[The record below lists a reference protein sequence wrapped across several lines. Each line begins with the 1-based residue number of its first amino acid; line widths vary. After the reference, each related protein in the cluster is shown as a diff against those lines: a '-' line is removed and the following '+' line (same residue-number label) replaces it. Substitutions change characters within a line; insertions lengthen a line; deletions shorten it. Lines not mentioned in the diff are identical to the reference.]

1 MFEFF
6 DSLSSFLEMAK
17 NQACIKAK
25 SYIQS
30 NLRMWYHVKLVTC
43 NRDKGSQDTVD
54 AGQDF
59 DLAFGHE
66 VRKDD
71 GNDASCKGR
80 GHRRAR
86 GLGGQTPLVA
96 SHTESA
102 NYKEKSK
109 GH

>member
-1 MFEFF
+1 M
-6 DSLSSFLEMAK
+6 
-17 NQACIKAK
+17 
-25 SYIQS
+25 
-30 NLRMWYHVKLVTC
+30 TC

-54 AGQDF
+54 ARQDF

-71 GNDASCKGR
+71 GNDASCQRR
-80 GHRRAR
+80 GHCRAG

-102 NYKEKSK
+102 NYKKGDSK
-109 GH
+109 VKASS